1 MDDATSPS
9 RAEPD
14 VLDSPVFVDG
24 SGRRRRWLL
33 RTTYGL
39 GAVCVLYM
47 GGLVYS
53 LAAGTISPSTT
64 TLPGARA
71 LAPIADALQPLVA
84 SANVEPDTTR
94 VRSETGSVSRSADSQ
109 PTSASPAASTGT
121 VPVPATTAAGSI
133 PVRPGV
139 VRPSPS
145 PAVTATP
152 TSGPAAPAPTPEPT
166 PEPTQEPT
174 VPSPSAAAPPPTPE
188 PTSEPDPVP
197 APTPPADPTGES
209 STVPA
214 PSGSPV
220 GSGA

>member
-1 MDDATSPS
+1 MDDATTPS

-39 GAVCVLYM
+39 AAVCVLYM
-47 GGLVYS
+47 SGLVYS

-64 TLPGARA
+64 ALPGARA

-133 PVRPGV
+133 PVGPGV

-166 PEPTQEPT
+166 
-174 VPSPSAAAPPPTPE
+174 VPSPSATAPPPTPE